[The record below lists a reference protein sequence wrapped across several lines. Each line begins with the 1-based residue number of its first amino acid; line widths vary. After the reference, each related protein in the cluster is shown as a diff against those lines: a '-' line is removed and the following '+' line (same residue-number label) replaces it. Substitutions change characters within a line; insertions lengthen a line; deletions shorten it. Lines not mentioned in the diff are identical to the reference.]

1 MNNSLDGTG
10 SYEELVRQKAR
21 SIPQHRMKEFL
32 ESLASK
38 GPDALQ
44 EFSQQGGDTT
54 ATTTT
59 MVYQQEANCI
69 YTDSTEV
76 AGSLLEL
83 ACPVNQHTKS
93 QSSPL
98 KSFVLEMKLSDRHFS
113 NAGSGAGPAAAATDT
128 GVSAAVCTTEYRA
141 TDSAGLSFLFYLCV
155 VFITHTMFNL
165 ILGPLNLAYYLYFR
179 CRSRVSSKVRCWVR
193 SSKYP
198 LAPINSSKV

>member
-1 MNNSLDGTG
+1 MLQISENLKLIICFLRLTLKKKTLSVPMNNSLDGTG

-44 EFSQQGGDTT
+44 EFSQQSGDTT
-54 ATTTT
+54 TTTTT

-83 ACPVNQHTKS
+83 ACPVKS
-93 QSSPL
+93 L
-98 KSFVLEMKLSDRHFS
+98 H
-113 NAGSGAGPAAAATDT
+113 
-128 GVSAAVCTTEYRA
+128 
-141 TDSAGLSFLFYLCV
+141 
-155 VFITHTMFNL
+155 
-165 ILGPLNLAYYLYFR
+165 
-179 CRSRVSSKVRCWVR
+179 
-193 SSKYP
+193 
-198 LAPINSSKV
+198 

>member
-44 EFSQQGGDTT
+44 EFSQQSTDTT
-54 ATTTT
+54 TTTTT

-83 ACPVNQHTKS
+83 ACPVNQ
-93 QSSPL
+93 
-98 KSFVLEMKLSDRHFS
+98 R
-113 NAGSGAGPAAAATDT
+113 
-128 GVSAAVCTTEYRA
+128 
-141 TDSAGLSFLFYLCV
+141 
-155 VFITHTMFNL
+155 TMWW
-165 ILGPLNLAYYLYFR
+165 I
-179 CRSRVSSKVRCWVR
+179 C
-193 SSKYP
+193 
-198 LAPINSSKV
+198 

>member
-1 MNNSLDGTG
+1 MNNSLDGAG

-44 EFSQQGGDTT
+44 EFSQQSGDTT
-54 ATTTT
+54 TTTTT

-83 ACPVNQHTKS
+83 ACPVNQRTKCS
-93 QSSPL
+93 HGDL
-98 KSFVLEMKLSDRHFS
+98 L
-113 NAGSGAGPAAAATDT
+113 
-128 GVSAAVCTTEYRA
+128 
-141 TDSAGLSFLFYLCV
+141 
-155 VFITHTMFNL
+155 
-165 ILGPLNLAYYLYFR
+165 
-179 CRSRVSSKVRCWVR
+179 
-193 SSKYP
+193 
-198 LAPINSSKV
+198 

>member
-21 SIPQHRMKEFL
+21 SIPQHRMKDFL

-44 EFSQQGGDTT
+44 EFSQQSGDTT
-54 ATTTT
+54 TTTTT

-83 ACPVNQHTKS
+83 ACPVNQCVLNGHKS
-93 QSSPL
+93 VCKRVLSL
-98 KSFVLEMKLSDRHFS
+98 K
-113 NAGSGAGPAAAATDT
+113 
-128 GVSAAVCTTEYRA
+128 
-141 TDSAGLSFLFYLCV
+141 
-155 VFITHTMFNL
+155 
-165 ILGPLNLAYYLYFR
+165 
-179 CRSRVSSKVRCWVR
+179 
-193 SSKYP
+193 
-198 LAPINSSKV
+198 

>member
-32 ESLASK
+32 ESLANK

-44 EFSQQGGDTT
+44 EFSQQSGDTV
-54 ATTTT
+54 TTTAT

-83 ACPVNQHTKS
+83 ACPVNQ
-93 QSSPL
+93 
-98 KSFVLEMKLSDRHFS
+98 
-113 NAGSGAGPAAAATDT
+113 
-128 GVSAAVCTTEYRA
+128 
-141 TDSAGLSFLFYLCV
+141 
-155 VFITHTMFNL
+155 VFIE
-165 ILGPLNLAYYLYFR
+165 
-179 CRSRVSSKVRCWVR
+179 CS
-193 SSKYP
+193 
-198 LAPINSSKV
+198 

>member
-1 MNNSLDGTG
+1 MNNSLDGTS

-44 EFSQQGGDTT
+44 EFSQQSEDVTT
-54 ATTTT
+54 TTTT

-83 ACPVNQHTKS
+83 ACPVR
-93 QSSPL
+93 L
-98 KSFVLEMKLSDRHFS
+98 
-113 NAGSGAGPAAAATDT
+113 NAID
-128 GVSAAVCTTEYRA
+128 
-141 TDSAGLSFLFYLCV
+141 
-155 VFITHTMFNL
+155 
-165 ILGPLNLAYYLYFR
+165 LNLM
-179 CRSRVSSKVRCWVR
+179 
-193 SSKYP
+193 
-198 LAPINSSKV
+198 

>member
-32 ESLASK
+32 ESLANK

-44 EFSQQGGDTT
+44 EFSQQSGDATT
-54 ATTTT
+54 TTTT

-83 ACPVNQHTKS
+83 ACPVNHCINKTSFSPNSTHKAKS
-93 QSSPL
+93 DFKNNKQNL
-98 KSFVLEMKLSDRHFS
+98 KHRQYCYKSF
-113 NAGSGAGPAAAATDT
+113 G
-128 GVSAAVCTTEYRA
+128 
-141 TDSAGLSFLFYLCV
+141 
-155 VFITHTMFNL
+155 FNL
-165 ILGPLNLAYYLYFR
+165 LNFP
-179 CRSRVSSKVRCWVR
+179 SSCQTTDKTFL
-193 SSKYP
+193 S
-198 LAPINSSKV
+198 

>member
-44 EFSQQGGDTT
+44 EFSQQSADTT
-54 ATTTT
+54 TTTTT

-83 ACPVNQHTKS
+83 ACPVGLCTIFKKDTFR
-93 QSSPL
+93 QS
-98 KSFVLEMKLSDRHFS
+98 VLFS
-113 NAGSGAGPAAAATDT
+113 S
-128 GVSAAVCTTEYRA
+128 
-141 TDSAGLSFLFYLCV
+141 
-155 VFITHTMFNL
+155 
-165 ILGPLNLAYYLYFR
+165 
-179 CRSRVSSKVRCWVR
+179 
-193 SSKYP
+193 
-198 LAPINSSKV
+198 